1 MKLPGNNF
9 ERALAPT
16 ALDYSQY
23 FSVVSQSSFNTWQ
36 MRSNAWDNTFV
47 KTQDRLSM
55 ILISLKLQLV
65 PGKSN
70 SAIAASPFLGG
81 VLHGAFENLVRTHAP
96 DVAEALYMTQNNRLK
111 LYSVLPPPYGG
122 YEETADTRA
131 LGCGVMLFGQ
141 AARFLPDVLSILH
154 NWREIRLGGNRDAI
168 STREIQICSPGNP
181 PQHWSD
187 DTDSIIQPVTPDYD
201 YEFSTGHDLAIRF
214 ITPLVLE
221 NELQKTAKTADP
233 PPGLLR
239 IVRSLAKR
247 VQTLEPNL
255 SEKLAIGTPE
265 WIEAEERIRRIP
277 CAATELKRV
286 QWRYGSRTKKHPILR
301 SGLIGKIHYT
311 GLIPASIMA
320 LVNWGC
326 WFGVGQGASLGQG
339 MYVIKN

>member
-1 MKLPGNNF
+1 
-9 ERALAPT
+9 
-16 ALDYSQY
+16 
-23 FSVVSQSSFNTWQ
+23 
-36 MRSNAWDNTFV
+36 
-47 KTQDRLSM
+47 M

-65 PGKSN
+65 PGKSV

-96 DVAEALYMTQNNRLK
+96 NVAEALNMTTNNRFK

-122 YEETADTRA
+122 HEETADTCT

-154 NWREIRLGGNRDAI
+154 NWREIRLGGYRDAI
-168 STREIQICSPGNP
+168 SAREIHICSPGNP
-181 PQHWSD
+181 PQRWSG
-187 DTDSIIQPVTPDYD
+187 DSDSPIHPVTPDYA
-201 YEFSTGHDLAIRF
+201 YEFSAGQNLALQF
-214 ITPLVLE
+214 ITPLVLK
-221 NELQKTAKTADP
+221 NAQQKTAKTADP

-247 VQTLEPNL
+247 IQTLEPEL

-265 WIEAEERIRRIP
+265 WIEAEERIRRISVRY
-277 CAATELKRV
+277 ADLKRV

-301 SGLIGKIHYT
+301 SGLIGRIHYT

-339 MYVIKN
+339 MYVIREVKTRIEQ